1 MKAYINIDN
10 LTLPIL
16 FALIDHFNY
25 SIKDINSYEELTDIE
40 KLLISKDIFDKL
52 TYGCKN

>member
-1 MKAYINIDN
+1 MKAHINIDN

-25 SIKDINSYEELTDIE
+25 SIKDINSYEELTDVE
-40 KLLISKDIFDKL
+40 KSLISKDIFDKL